1 MEAVYHGVP
10 VLGLPFSNDQFAN
23 LARAQRE
30 GYALQLKWKDIT
42 QESLFAVCQELINNQ
57 RYQTIH

>member
-10 VLGLPFSNDQFAN
+10 VLGLPFFNDQYAN
-23 LARAQRE
+23 VIRAQRE

-42 QESLFAVCQELINNQ
+42 KESLFAVCQELINNP
-57 RYQTIH
+57 R